1 MNKSSGRTLEIL
13 EYFVALE
20 GKSVGVSEISRAMQL
35 PKSSDILFSHDIT
48 MQMRTLFTKGSTDV
62 ASKLESLRSSQD
74 TRLRNNMEKLREIQ

>member
-35 PKSSDILFSHDIT
+35 PKSSDILFSHDYDADEDSVHKGLDGCGVKTGIPALIT
-48 MQMRTLFTKGSTDV
+48 RHQT
-62 ASKLESLRSSQD
+62 AQ
-74 TRLRNNMEKLREIQ
+74 